1 MIICVGSVFIDHI
14 ASINSFPKKPIKILA
29 NNLDKRLGGSAAVAA
44 LTVKKFC
51 GKVEFVGRIGDD
63 DASVFIKK
71 ELNSKKLK
79 FSKSLILKNT
89 SSSQSYLFEDKK
101 GERLLANYSSK
112 KILLTKK
119 IPHFVLSGNHTY
131 LFDTRWIQAALYLS
145 KQSAIGKIKC
155 VGDIDNFKMN
165 KNIKEIVLNT
175 TYPIFS
181 ENGLYD
187 FCKIKSPLKA
197 LKSLFIRKNKF
208 YAVTL
213 GENGVMCVDNHQIF
227 LCKPPKI
234 KVVETNGAGDVFHGA
249 FAYSVDQNNNISHA
263 IKFATAAATL
273 KCTKKGG
280 IKSLP
285 SLSSVNKLAAKLKII
300 KVHTYI

>member
-1 MIICVGSVFIDHI
+1 MIICVGSVFVDHVTSID
-14 ASINSFPKKPIKILA
+14 SFPKKPIKILA
-29 NNLDKRLGGSAAVAA
+29 NNIDKRLGGAAAVAA
-44 LTVKKFC
+44 LTEKKLD
-51 GKVEFVGRIGDD
+51 GKVEIVGRIGDD

-71 ELNSKKLK
+71 ELNFKKLK

-165 KNIKEIVLNT
+165 KNIKKIVLNT

-197 LKSLFIRKNKF
+197 LKNLFKRKNKF

-213 GENGVMCVDNHQIF
+213 GENGVMWIDNHQVY
-227 LCKPPKI
+227 LCKPLKI

-249 FAYSVDQNNNISHA
+249 FAYSVDQNNDICHA

-285 SLSSVNKLAAKLKII
+285 SFSSVNTLARKLKIT
-300 KVHTYI
+300 KVNT